1 MSMKETRSYVKDY
14 PIRIGLFVILGVV
27 ALGSLSALSLGYT
40 APASA
45 NAQVTVAPV
54 TVTATQVTSSSVST
68 VATTVTTAVNTIVN
82 TVNTVVNT
90 VTNTNHTNNTNNGN
104 GNGNGNQ
111 NSGDTGVGGGEGHEV
126 EGVTVVAGGTNDGT
140 TYSGPPAV
148 TTNGQTTVAP
158 VVVTAHVDE
167 TSTTPGTPSVTNP
180 DGTTDVEQVVVVAN
194 PPTGSDTNTDP
205 CCTLPT
211 DPTTV
216 TELVVVAQPPVIADI
231 DTVPCCTLPPVTP
244 TTPVTP
250 VVVVPPVIV
259 PQFDMCINIDGIQ
272 TQVPTGMQR
281 NDDAHCVTI
290 YVPPACTLVANPTSI
305 QLGGSST
312 LTWTTDNATTVSINN
327 GVGVVPADGSA
338 SVSPLFTTTY
348 TLTATGAGGTVTCP
362 TTVTVTITPPPPP
375 APTCTLVASPTA
387 IQTGGS
393 SILSW
398 TTQNAASFS
407 VDQGLGLLTPLAGGS
422 RVVTPSVTTTYT
434 GTVVGTNGDVVHCT
448 AIVTVTSTP
457 PPPGPVCTL
466 VDNPNVILHCGSSIL
481 TWTTQNAN
489 SFSINQGVGAVSPVV
504 GGSRTVSP
512 TVTTTYT
519 GTAIGGNGQTVTC
532 AATVTVTN
540 VPPPPAPV
548 CTLVANPT
556 TIQNGG
562 TSVLTWTTENATSF
576 SINQGI
582 GAVSSVSGGSRNV
595 TPAVTTTYTGT
606 ATGAG
611 GTVNCTATVTVVS
624 HPPAPVC
631 TLVANPVAV
640 QQGGSSTLTWT
651 TQNATSFSID
661 QGIGG
666 QIAVSGGSHTV
677 TPANTTTYTGTA
689 TSATGQTV
697 TCAAT
702 VTVTNNPP
710 PPAPICTLV
719 ANPSSVQQGGSS
731 TLTWTTQNA
740 TSFSIDQGIGAVT
753 TVSGGSQTVTPANT
767 TTYTGTATGPGGTV
781 TCATTVTVTNTPPAP
796 QCVLTV
802 SPTSVVK
809 GGTASLSWS
818 GTNIVSVILDQ
829 GIGAKGATGSVNVS
843 PETTTTYTGTFT
855 ATNGQTLSCSATLQI
870 TNDDGV
876 CTENCGGGGGGGGR
890 KNPRVVLS
898 SLKTPDDQPL
908 AFVYLSEVPY
918 TGLDLGPIGTAFYWA
933 MIALWSFA
941 AAYLVFFNALP
952 FAYRRIGR
960 FGESVKDVLNQPAP
974 AHPVMASAPAHA
986 PAAAAHAPAGHGH
999 ASAHDSHPAPV
1010 AHKAPVVEHD
1020 GFRAYASGE
1029 TLTIDDIVKGL
1040 AREAAA
1046 NPTASA
1052 HSLTPA
1058 FVAAVEEPVHA
1069 PVMEQVQY
1077 EVPTPRPMAE
1087 AVHVTPFNEDVRS
1100 FIEALLRGDRET
1112 VFGTIRGITRNG
1124 GDSEAF
1130 LTHAVCAL
1138 DDAYRSRV
1146 DGSTCHPDILAATAD
1161 CHASFLERVVTSLT
1175 TAVDGSYST
1184 GITGVKL
1191 ALTRALAVVN
1201 G

>member
-1 MSMKETRSYVKDY
+1 MSKKETRSYVKDH

-27 ALGSLSALSLGYT
+27 ALGSLSALSLGYG
-40 APASA
+40 APASV
-45 NAQVTVAPV
+45 NAQVTNLPGI
-54 TVTATQVTSSSVST
+54 TVTAPTVVTGTTAGTVGTVVS
-68 VATTVTTAVNTIVN
+68 TVTTAVVN
-82 TVNTVVNT
+82 TVTTVVNT
-90 VTNTNHTNNTNNGN
+90 VTNTNNNGN
-104 GNGNGNQ
+104 T
-111 NSGDTGVGGGEGHEV
+111 SGDSEVGDGEVFELD
-126 EGVTVVAGGTNDGT
+126 GVTVTAGPTNDGT

-148 TTNGQTTVAP
+148 TTNGQTTVSP
-158 VVVTAHVDE
+158 LVVTANGDDL
-167 TSTTPGTPSVTNP
+167 SSDPATPGV
-180 DGTTDVEQVVVVAN
+180 
-194 PPTGSDTNTDP
+194 TGSDGVTDLSGIEVVAPGQVGGNPTTDP

-211 DPTTV
+211 NPTEV
-216 TELVVVAQPPVIADI
+216 TPLVVVAPPQVVANPW
-231 DTVPCCTLPPVTP
+231 TVPCCTLPPIIP
-244 TTPVTP
+244 TTPVIP
-250 VVVVPPVIV
+250 VVVPPVIV
-259 PQFDMCINIDGIQ
+259 PLIDMCINIDGIQ
-272 TQVPTGMQR
+272 TMVPAGMQR
-281 NDDAHCVTI
+281 NSDAHCVTI
-290 YVPPACTLVANPTSI
+290 YIPPACTLVANPTSI

-312 LTWTTDNATTVSINN
+312 LTWTTDNATSVSINN
-327 GVGVVPADGSA
+327 GVGTVNADGSG

-375 APTCTLVASPTA
+375 APTCTLVAAPTA
-387 IQTGGS
+387 IQNGGS

-407 VDQGLGLLTPLAGGS
+407 VDQGVGLLTPLAGGS
-422 RVVTPSVTTTYT
+422 RVVSPTVTTTYT

-448 AIVTVTSTP
+448 ASVTVTNTP

-466 VDNPNVILHCGSSIL
+466 VANPNVIQNGGSSVL

-489 SFSINQGVGAVSPVV
+489 SFSINQGIGSVSPVL

-519 GTAIGGNGQTVTC
+519 GTAIGGSGQTVNCT
-532 AATVTVTN
+532 ATVTVTN

-576 SINQGI
+576 AINQGI

-595 TPAVTTTYTGT
+595 SPTVTTTYTGT

-611 GTVNCTATVTVVS
+611 GTVNCTATVTVTAN
-624 HPPAPVC
+624 PPAPVC

-666 QIAVSGGSHTV
+666 QIAVSGGSHLV

-702 VTVTNNPP
+702 VTVTSNPP

-740 TSFSIDQGIGAVT
+740 TSFSIDQGIGAVA
-753 TVSGGSQTVTPANT
+753 TVTGGSQSITPANT

-781 TCATTVTVTNTPPAP
+781 TCATTVTVTVVPPAP

-818 GTNIVSVILDQ
+818 GTNIASVIIDQ

-843 PETTTTYTGTFT
+843 PESTTTYTGTFT

-876 CTENCGGGGGGGGR
+876 CTQNCGGGGGGSR
-890 KNPRVVLS
+890 NPRVVLS

-974 AHPVMASAPAHA
+974 APAHPVMASAPVHAPAAPAHA
-986 PAAAAHAPAGHGH
+986 PAANHGHAPAHGAHH
-999 ASAHDSHPAPV
+999 APA

-1020 GFRAYASGE
+1020 GFRAFATGE

-1058 FVAAVEEPVHA
+1058 FVAAVEEPVYVPA
-1069 PVMEQVQY
+1069 PVQIQQEA
-1077 EVPTPRPMAE
+1077 PTPRPMVE
-1087 AVHVTPFNEDVRS
+1087 AVQATPFNEDVRS

-1146 DGSTCHPDILAATAD
+1146 DGSVCHPDILAATAD
-1161 CHASFLERVVTSLT
+1161 CHPSFLERVVTSLT

>member
-1 MSMKETRSYVKDY
+1 MKETRSYVKDH

-27 ALGSLSALSLGYT
+27 ALGSLSALSLGYA
-40 APASA
+40 APAPA
-45 NAQVTVAPV
+45 NAQVTVSPV
-54 TVTATQVTSSSVST
+54 TVTAHVTQTS
-68 VATTVTTAVNTIVN
+68 TTVTTAATNVVNTVVN

-90 VTNTNHTNNTNNGN
+90 VTNTNHTNTTNNGN

-111 NSGDTGVGGGEGHEV
+111 NSGETSVGGGEGHEV

-140 TYSGPPAV
+140 VYSGPPAV

-158 VVVTAHVDE
+158 VVVTAHADE

-180 DGTTDVEQVVVVAN
+180 DGTTEVEQVVVVAN
-194 PPTGSDTNTDP
+194 PPTGSDPETDP

-211 DPTTV
+211 DPTEV
-216 TELVVVAQPPVIADI
+216 TPLIVTAQPPVIADI

-281 NDDAHCVTI
+281 NNDAHCVTI

-305 QLGGSST
+305 QLGHTST

-327 GVGVVPADGSA
+327 GVGVVNADGSVVVA
-338 SVSPLFTTTY
+338 PLFTTTY

-387 IQTGGS
+387 IQQGGS

-407 VDQGLGLLTPLAGGS
+407 VDQGIGLLTPLAGGS
-422 RVVTPSVTTTYT
+422 RVVSPAVTTTYT

-448 AIVTVTSTP
+448 ATVTVTSTP

-466 VDNPNVILHCGSSIL
+466 VANPTVIQNGGSSIL

-489 SFSINQGVGAVSPVV
+489 SFSINQGIGAVSPVV

-519 GTAIGGNGQTVTC
+519 GTAIGGNGQTVHCT
-532 AATVTVTN
+532 ATVTVTN

-582 GAVSSVSGGSRNV
+582 GAVNNVSGGSRNV

-689 TSATGQTV
+689 TSANGTTV

-740 TSFSIDQGIGAVT
+740 TSFSIDQGIGAVA

-890 KNPRVVLS
+890 KNPRVILS

-941 AAYLVFFNALP
+941 AAYLIFFNALP
-952 FAYRRIGR
+952 FAYRRIGS
-960 FGESVKDVLNQPAP
+960 FGANVKDVLNQPAP
-974 AHPVMASAPAHA
+974 AHAQHVMPSVPAHA
-986 PAAAAHAPAGHGH
+986 PAPAHAQAAGHGH
-999 ASAHDSHPAPV
+999 APAHAAHHAPV
-1010 AHKAPVVEHD
+1010 APKAPVVEHD

-1058 FVAAVEEPVHA
+1058 FVAAVEEPAHA
-1069 PVMEQVQY
+1069 PMVEQIQ
-1077 EVPTPRPMAE
+1077 EAIPTPRPMAH
-1087 AVHVTPFNEDVRS
+1087 AQHAAPFNEDVRI

-1138 DDAYRSRV
+1138 DDAYRSKV

-1161 CHASFLERVVTSLT
+1161 CHPSFLERVVTSLT